1 MELTKERFIIIIA
14 GGVIITVLGL
24 YLFLYRPLINRLR
37 GAHLEC
43 KTVEAEV
50 LQAREA
56 VVSLRAEPLKRGLIS
71 EEDISLA
78 IDGLSRQGKLEGI
91 NFISITLRQ
100 IKRHRAL
107 YKILPIKMEIE
118 STYEELGAF
127 LGSLDDLEEALIT
140 VGSFNITP
148 NKKGPERLRAKLVVN
163 MHLAK

>member
-14 GGVIITVLGL
+14 GGVIIAVSGL
-24 YLFLYRPLINRLR
+24 YLFLYRPLINKLR

-43 KTVEAEV
+43 KAAEVEV
-50 LQAREA
+50 LQTRGLT
-56 VVSLRAEPLKRGLIS
+56 VSLKTEPSKKDLIS
-71 EEDISLA
+71 EGDISLA
-78 IDGLSRQGKLEGI
+78 IDELTRQGELEGI

-107 YKILPIKMEIE
+107 YKILPIEIEIE

-127 LGSLDDLEEALIT
+127 LGSLDDLGEALIT

-148 NKKGPERLRAKLVVN
+148 NKKGPERLRTKLVVN
-163 MHLAK
+163 MHLAN